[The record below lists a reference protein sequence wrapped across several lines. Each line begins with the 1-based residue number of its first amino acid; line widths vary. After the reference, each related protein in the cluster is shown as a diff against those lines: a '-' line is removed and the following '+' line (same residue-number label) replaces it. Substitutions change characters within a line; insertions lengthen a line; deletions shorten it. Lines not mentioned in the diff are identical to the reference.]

1 MEYFDLIRTR
11 KSRRAFK
18 PGPLTEEQLGSIVE
32 AANLAP
38 SAGNLQSYSFYL
50 VKDRK
55 MKERLA
61 EAAFGQSFIADAPAV
76 LVFFAKPQ
84 RSSGKYGERG
94 KLYATIDASIAA
106 AYAQLAAENL
116 GLGTVWVGA
125 LDDEK
130 ARELLGEDGMPVC
143 ILPIGHPGENPE
155 KHPRQNR
162 LKKVF

>member
-1 MEYFDLIRTR
+1 MEYSDLIKTR

-18 PGPLTEEQLGSIVE
+18 PKPLTEQQLNSIVE

-50 VKDRK
+50 VKDK
-55 MKERLA
+55 NTKEKLA
-61 EAAFGQSFIADAPAV
+61 GAAFGQGFIAEAQAV
-76 LVFFAKPQ
+76 FVFFAKAPL
-84 RSSGKYGERG
+84 SAKKYGERG
-94 KLYATIDASIAA
+94 KLYATIDAAVSA

-125 LDDEK
+125 FDEEK
-130 ARELLGEDGMPVC
+130 VKELLGDDGQPVC
-143 ILPIGHPGENPE
+143 ILPVGYPNENPE

-162 LKKVF
+162 LRKTV